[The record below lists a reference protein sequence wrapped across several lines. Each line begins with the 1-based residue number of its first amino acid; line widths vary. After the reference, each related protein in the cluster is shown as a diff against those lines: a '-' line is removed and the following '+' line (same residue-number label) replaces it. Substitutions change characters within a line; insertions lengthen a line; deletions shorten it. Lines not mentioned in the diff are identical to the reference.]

1 MNRASGYCRHLPY
14 NLRGVGLKSW
24 AVSAVMV
31 GLVLGTVL
39 YPRSCHSQ
47 AAQSPSEAEIG
58 IDEKLGE
65 YVPLE
70 LTLYDENGVEV
81 PLKDFLGVPTILALV
96 YYRCPSICNPLLGN
110 IADVLRNLDLKPVQE
125 FVVVTVSFDHSDT
138 PSLAAQKRK
147 NFLNTLPPD
156 FPSDGWRFLTAD
168 SASIRRLTDAVGFK
182 FKPDGELFLHS
193 ASLMALSPDGKIVR
207 YLYGIDFLPFD
218 FEMALVEASKGKV
231 GPTISR
237 VLAYC
242 YSYDPQGRTYVF
254 NITKVAGTLGLIS
267 VAGLFIG
274 LTVRSKTKG
283 RKSK

>member
-1 MNRASGYCRHLPY
+1 MERAPGYRRYLPCTLGGVDSKSSACRAAML
-14 NLRGVGLKSW
+14 
-24 AVSAVMV
+24 
-31 GLVLGTVL
+31 GLVLAIAL
-39 YPRSCHSQ
+39 SPRSCYSQ
-47 AAQSPSEAEIG
+47 AAQNQSQAEIG

-70 LTLYDENGVEV
+70 LTLYDETGAEV
-81 PLKDFLGVPTILALV
+81 PVKDFLGVPTILALV

-110 IADVLRNLDLKPVQE
+110 IADVLRNLDLRPTE
-125 FVVVTVSFDHSDT
+125 DFVVVTVSFDHSDT
-138 PSLAAQKRK
+138 PSLAAQKK
-147 NFLNTLPPD
+147 NNFLNTLPPD

-168 SASIRRLTDAVGFK
+168 STSIRRLTDAVGFK
-182 FKPDGELFLHS
+182 FKPDGDLFIHS
-193 ASLMALSPDGKIVR
+193 SSLIVLSPEGKIVR

-218 FEMALVEASKGKV
+218 FEMAVVEASKGKV

-242 YSYDPQGRTYVF
+242 YSYDPEGRRYVF

-267 VAGLFIG
+267 VAALFIG
-274 LTVRSKTKG
+274 LTVRSKAKG